1 MIVPQVHSCAGYSVV
16 TYLLGLG
23 DRHFD
28 NLMLKPS
35 GHFFHIDFGWAFG
48 HDPKP
53 YPSKMRLNKDIING
67 MGGVKSPWYNLF
79 EKLCCDAF
87 LILRDHVRDVCVLLE
102 LMSQAGIHH
111 MGIGDHAADVIEVV
125 RGNFLPHLSDEDA
138 SKALKE
144 IVVDSIGA
152 VMPEVMEYFHKVAVS
167 FK

>member
-1 MIVPQVHSCAGYSVV
+1 M

-48 HDPKP
+48 QDPKP
-53 YPSKMRLNKDIING
+53 YPSKMRLNKDIIDG
-67 MGGVKSPWYNLF
+67 MGGVKSPWYGLF

-87 LILRDHVRDVCVLLE
+87 LILRDHVRDICVLLD

-111 MGIGDHAADVIEVV
+111 MGIGDDAADVIEVV

-138 SKALKE
+138 SDALKE
-144 IVVDSIGA
+144 IIVASIGA

>member
-1 MIVPQVHSCAGYSVV
+1 M